1 MRVHLITVGQRMPDW
16 VETAFSDYAGRLPHE
31 VRLTLVEI
39 APPPRGKSPDL
50 ARLKRQEADKI
61 LRALPREAEVIALDE
76 RGQMLDTVGW
86 SAALTRWLPSG
97 RDAVLIIGGADG
109 LDASV
114 LERADHRW
122 SLSRLTLPHPLVR
135 VVVAEQLYR
144 AWSLHVKHPYHRA

>member
-61 LRALPREAEVIALDE
+61 LRALPRDAEVIALDE

-97 RDAVLIIGGADG
+97 RDAVLIIG
-109 LDASV
+109 V
-114 LERADHRW
+114 QTERSYRPAAPAGRAGPRGD
-122 SLSRLTLPHPLVR
+122 P
-135 VVVAEQLYR
+135 VARPGPCGRTHGQPR
-144 AWSLHVKHPYHRA
+144 SLHR